1 LIYDFDDAIM
11 YRDTW
16 KGRQSSLKRRWA
28 FARTARRVDWVI
40 AGNEYLRNLALDHN
54 ARVSVIP
61 TPVPVNQYPI
71 KDYGHVTTTVTLGW
85 IGSQSTLNY
94 LDLIK
99 EALGIL
105 ADQFPSLRLKIVSD
119 KFIHIDKIPLE
130 KKKWQSD
137 EEVSDLHSF
146 DIGLM
151 PLSDDL
157 WSRGKCGFK
166 ILQYMAAGL
175 PVVCSPVGV
184 NREIIEN
191 GVQGFWAETQEQW
204 VEKISALIMQP
215 ELRKQMGLEG
225 RKRATG
231 HYSLTAN
238 QPHFLKVLHSL

>member
-1 LIYDFDDAIM
+1 
-11 YRDTW
+11 
-16 KGRQSSLKRRWA
+16 
-28 FARTARRVDWVI
+28 
-40 AGNEYLRNLALDHN
+40 LR
-54 ARVSVIP
+54 
-61 TPVPVNQYPI
+61 
-71 KDYGHVTTTVTLGW
+71 
-85 IGSQSTLNY
+85 
-94 LDLIK
+94 
-99 EALGIL
+99 
-105 ADQFPSLRLKIVSD
+105 
-119 KFIHIDKIPLE
+119 

-225 RKRATG
+225 RKRATD